1 VHVGEYFGLPGRI
14 IVTIASL
21 TMPLFFVTGWLLY
34 LDRRRKKRQV
44 SAARGSVAV
53 NSGNGD
59 SWLIGFASQSGL
71 AEQLAWQSAGQ
82 LQAAGLPVQV

>member
-1 VHVGEYFGLPGRI
+1 MHVGEYFGLPGRI

-44 SAARGSVAV
+44 RAAVATSPTAV
-53 NSGNGD
+53 M
-59 SWLIGFASQSGL
+59 AT
-71 AEQLAWQSAGQ
+71 AG
-82 LQAAGLPVQV
+82 